1 MQRASDSQNNFEKE
15 QSWITTLHKLKTD
28 YTATVIKTV

>member
-15 QSWITTLHKLKTD
+15 QSWITLHKLKTD